1 MNNERAFQT
10 KIVEKRTKMSENKHI
25 HLNKKINKTSTKR
38 GKKAKHFLSLTTPY
52 ENHTEPSCYFNI
64 PTPKSERKITMTEA
78 LKDLPKDKR
87 HMQWCKLR
95 KYYIQAEEREIASLK
110 EKKTFTPQTEIPK
123 GRKTIPLRWVYAVK
137 PDEDNPDFVGS
148 FKARLVVKGFYQK
161 YGIDYHETYSPTLR
175 PESLRTILAICASKR
190 IKNVKQKDFRTAFLN
205 GKMDTVLFVKLPP
218 GYEKDFGECPGL
230 LLNGSLYGSKQAQR
244 IWNKLLNDTILD
256 FSPHIKRSVSDE
268 CIYIYDYKD
277 TYIIIG
283 AFGRFSVWLN
293 KQRNNREFFE
303 LSRFKIR
310 HARNE
315 KIELVFEVT
324 HHN

>member
-1 MNNERAFQT
+1 M
-10 KIVEKRTKMSENKHI
+10 
-25 HLNKKINKTSTKR
+25 
-38 GKKAKHFLSLTTPY
+38 
-52 ENHTEPSCYFNI
+52 
-64 PTPKSERKITMTEA
+64 RKA
-78 LKDLPKDKR
+78 LKKYKKLKIFSIYGSQTTHKG
-87 HMQWCKLR
+87 HMQWCKFR
-95 KYYIQAEEREIASLK
+95 KYYIQAEKREIASLK
-110 EKKTFTPQTEIPK
+110 DKQTFTPQTNIPK

-161 YGIDYHETYSPTLR
+161 YGIDYNETYSPTLR

-268 CIYIYDYKD
+268 CIYIYM
-277 TYIIIG
+277 II
-283 AFGRFSVWLN
+283 
-293 KQRNNREFFE
+293 
-303 LSRFKIR
+303 KIR
-310 HARNE
+310 
-315 KIELVFEVT
+315 T
-324 HHN
+324 